1 MRNLTEL
8 SPAESSNTQRDK
20 ANLTPFE
27 VAEIAAMQHRIYD
40 NEYAQFD
47 WEDEYNG

>member
-8 SPAESSNTQRDK
+8 TPAESSNTQRDK

-27 VAEIAAMQHRIYD
+27 VAEIADMQHRIYD
-40 NEYAQFD
+40 SEDIN
-47 WEDEYNG
+47 WDEYEREY